1 MIRLAQKRRERS
13 ESIVPMINVAFLLLI
28 FFLMVAVIVPP
39 DPIRVNLP
47 QVETQFTSEAD
58 EAVVLFVS
66 SDGKLTLND
75 GSEPV
80 LAGLSGQY
88 VTLRADA
95 QMSAGT
101 LAAVL
106 SDLSATFPKKIELA
120 VSPRQ

>member
-1 MIRLAQKRRERS
+1 MIRLAQKRRERG

-39 DPIRVNLP
+39 DPIRVSLP
-47 QVETQFTSEAD
+47 EAETQSKSVAD

-66 SDGKLTLND
+66 SDGRLTLND
-75 GSEPV
+75 SSEPV
-80 LAGLSGQY
+80 LADLSGQS

-95 QMSAGT
+95 QMSAAT

-106 SDLSATFPKKIELA
+106 SDLSAIFPKKIELA